1 MSVQEFSELVS
12 ECVFVEIETVDSIT
26 EQAAE
31 GVHNFTVRLSSGETF
46 SVIVRR

>member
-12 ECVFVEIETVDSIT
+12 ECVYVELETVDSIT
-26 EQAAE
+26 EQASD

-46 SVIVRR
+46 SVIVMR